1 MPVCVNSSTAT
12 AILRFFCM
20 YLVSCLLLVHRAE
33 SASTAGGSR
42 SSSSSTCSIRIVV
55 LLSSQAAMQALQWEF
70 SGLEASTSGR
80 TSSVSR
86 PHTFPVTR
94 SRHIHQTCSCQAA
107 APRPA
112 GPTKQPQKPK
122 EQVIKT
128 QQLTLPPSEFA
139 KVRKAVYVSS
149 SVDLKGCPPQSLPEF
164 AVIGRSNVGK
174 SSLINM
180 LTQSNKLAKVSKN
193 PGALGSR
200 VCYTGVHVNNL
211 DSTAVTAVHL
221 LLLTQS
227 LDPL

>member
-1 MPVCVNSSTAT
+1 LP
-12 AILRFFCM
+12 FW
-20 YLVSCLLLVHRAE
+20 
-33 SASTAGGSR
+33 
-42 SSSSSTCSIRIVV
+42 
-55 LLSSQAAMQALQWEF
+55 SQAAMQALQREF
-70 SGLEASTSGR
+70 SGFEASTSGR
-80 TSSVSR
+80 TSLV
-86 PHTFPVTR
+86 PGPQTFLVTW
-94 SRHIHQTCSCQAA
+94 SRHIHQPCSCQAA
-107 APRPA
+107 ASRPA

-193 PGALGSR
+193 PGALASR
-200 VCYTGVHVNNL
+200 V
-211 DSTAVTAVHL
+211 L
-221 LLLTQS
+221 LYS
-227 LDPL
+227 SRHSMSP